1 MAEDSG
7 NTKDAGR
14 VPWLVDK
21 LVNVG
26 VNLIL
31 TATFSVAATLA
42 AVQTGLVD
50 LGQEVIPDMR
60 KEIDHRLS
68 EIDKAINRLNTVT
81 DLGSLEENVATNGR
95 SITTLDNSV
104 RNLTHRLDASVKSVT
119 DLRDRLDNST
129 TDIRSY
135 VETRTDRLH
144 HVLEG
149 RLDRLKDK
157 QTDHR
162 DAVMDAL
169 RDLSDEQQSDRR
181 AMERL
186 FDHLVAS
193 GERAI
198 EAGDPNNV
206 LLWMDQALYV
216 ITSLDIFE
224 QDGFFVDRSIAKTA
238 LARAIARFRNH
249 RDMDKGREDVETVMS
264 IVRAVRELAR
274 TGRV

>member
-1 MAEDSG
+1 MAEGSDTRTDS
-7 NTKDAGR
+7 R
-14 VPWLVDK
+14 QVPWLVDK

-26 VNLIL
+26 LNLIV
-31 TATFSVAATLA
+31 TAAFSVAATLA

-50 LGQEVIPDMR
+50 LGQVVIPDMR
-60 KEIDHRLS
+60 R
-68 EIDKAINRLNTVT
+68 EIDKAIDRLNTVT
-81 DLGSLEENVATNGR
+81 VTDLRSLAENVETNGR

-104 RNLTHRLDASVKSVT
+104 MDLTHHLDASVKSVT
-119 DLRDRLDNST
+119 NLRYRLDEST

-144 HVLEG
+144 QVLEG
-149 RLDRLKDK
+149 RLDRLKDM

-162 DAVMDAL
+162 DAVMDVL
-169 RDLSDEQQSDRR
+169 RALSDEQQGDRR

-198 EAGDPNNV
+198 EAGDPSNV

-224 QDGFFVDRSIAKTA
+224 QDGFFVDRSIAKTT
-238 LARAIARFRNH
+238 LARAVARFRSH
-249 RDMDKGREDVETVMS
+249 RNMDKGREDVETVMS